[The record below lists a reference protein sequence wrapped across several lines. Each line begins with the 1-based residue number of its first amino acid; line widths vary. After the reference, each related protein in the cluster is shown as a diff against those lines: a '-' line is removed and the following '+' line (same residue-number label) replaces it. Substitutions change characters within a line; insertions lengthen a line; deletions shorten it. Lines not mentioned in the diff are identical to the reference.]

1 MNPKRRVDVLGV
13 HVSTLDLPTAVD
25 EIARWIDDGERHY
38 VCVRDA
44 HGVMLAQQDEEFR
57 EIQNRSGLTTPDGMP
72 MVWCG
77 RWAGE
82 KEMQR
87 VYGPDL
93 IEAVSQRAGREGW
106 KFFYYG
112 GTEGVAE
119 ELADEIKRRA
129 PGVHN
134 VGTYCPPFRPLTS
147 EERSE
152 VIDQINQSG
161 ADIVWVG
168 LSSPKQEYWM
178 HDVRDELD
186 AAALI
191 GIGAAYDMLTGRVRQ
206 APRFIQRSGFE
217 WLFRL
222 LMEPKRLWRRYVLNL
237 PRFAFLLLRRRP
249 RLIEPSD
256 RAH

>member
-1 MNPKRRVDVLGV
+1 MALNPKRRVDVLGV

-25 EIARWIDDGERHY
+25 EIARWIDEGEQQY

-44 HGVMLAQQDEEFR
+44 HGVMLAQSDETFR
-57 EIQNRSGLTTPDGMP
+57 TIQNQSGLTTPDGMP

-77 RWAGE
+77 RWAGA
-82 KEMQR
+82 KEMGR

-93 IEAVSQRAGREGW
+93 IRAVADRAGREGW

-119 ELADEIKRRA
+119 ELAAEIKRQA
-129 PGVHN
+129 PGVQN
-134 VGTYCPPFRPLTS
+134 VGTYCPPFRPLTA

-152 VIDQINQSG
+152 VITQINDSR
-161 ADIVWVG
+161 ADVVWVG

-178 HDVRDELD
+178 DDVRGELN

-222 LMEPKRLWRRYVLNL
+222 LMEPGRLWRRYVLNL
-237 PRFAFLLLRRRP
+237 PRFVFLLLRRRP
-249 RLIEPSD
+249 TLIEPND
-256 RAH
+256 

>member
-1 MNPKRRVDVLGV
+1 MALNPRRRVDILGV
-13 HVSTLDLPTAVD
+13 HVNTLDLPTAVN
-25 EIARWIDDGERHY
+25 EIDRWIQDGERHY

-44 HGVMLAQQDEEFR
+44 HGVMLAQQDEKFR
-57 EIQNRSGLTTPDGMP
+57 QIQNNSGLTTPDGMP

-82 KEMQR
+82 KEMKR

-93 IEAVSQRAGREGW
+93 IQAVTERAGEKQW

-119 ELADEIKRRA
+119 DLAAEIERQA
-129 PGVHN
+129 PGVQT
-134 VGTYCPPFRPLTS
+134 VGTYCPPFRPL
-147 EERSE
+147 EGAEREE
-152 VIDQINQSG
+152 VIKLINE
-161 ADIVWVG
+161 ADPDIVWVG
-168 LSSPKQEYWM
+168 LSSPKQEFWM
-178 HDVRDELD
+178 DDVRPELN

-222 LMEPKRLWRRYVLNL
+222 VMEPRRLWRRYVLNL
-237 PRFAFLLLRRRP
+237 PGFAFKLARNKP
-249 RLIEPSD
+249 TLIEPE
-256 RAH
+256 

>member
-1 MNPKRRVDVLGV
+1 MALNPKRRVDVLGV
-13 HVSTLDLPTAVD
+13 HVSTLDLPTAVN
-25 EIARWIDDGERHY
+25 EIGRWIHEGERHY

-44 HGVMLAQQDEEFR
+44 HGVMLAQKDETFR
-57 EIQNRSGLTTPDGMP
+57 QIQNASGLTTPDGMP

-82 KEMQR
+82 KEMSR

-93 IEAVSQRAGREGW
+93 IQAVTERAGLEGW

-119 ELADEIKRRA
+119 ELAEEIKRRA
-129 PGVHN
+129 PGVQN
-134 VGTYCPPFRPLTS
+134 VGTYCPPFRPLTT
-147 EERSE
+147 EERAD
-152 VIDQINQSG
+152 VIEQINDSG

-168 LSSPKQEYWM
+168 LSSPKQEFWM
-178 HDVRDELD
+178 DDVRDELN

-206 APRFIQRSGFE
+206 APRWIQRSGFE

-222 LMEPKRLWRRYVLNL
+222 IMEPKRLWRRYVLNL
-237 PRFAFLLLRRRP
+237 PQFAWLLARNKP
-249 RLIEPSD
+249 TLIEPE
-256 RAH
+256 A

>member
-1 MNPKRRVDVLGV
+1 MALNPRERVDVLGV

-25 EIARWIDDGERHY
+25 EIDRWITQGEREY

-44 HGVMLAQQDEEFR
+44 HGVMLAQEDETFR

-77 RWAGE
+77 RWAGA
-82 KEMQR
+82 KEMSR

-93 IEAVSQRAGREGW
+93 IQAVTERAGAKGW

-119 ELADEIKRRA
+119 ELAEEIKRQA
-129 PGVHN
+129 PGVQN
-134 VGTYCPPFRPLTS
+134 VGTYCPPFRPLTP
-147 EERSE
+147 EERSD
-152 VIDQINQSG
+152 VIDQINDSG

-178 HDVRDELD
+178 DDVRGELD

-222 LMEPKRLWRRYVLNL
+222 
-237 PRFAFLLLRRRP
+237 
-249 RLIEPSD
+249 
-256 RAH
+256 